1 MLYYFPHPNKV
12 LYVLTIDGK
21 IVCTAT
27 QHINNL
33 AGLFFC
39 CLLLYEEQNGLVLT
53 DLKENLIL
61 LDESSTDQRQTEPKR
76 RLGPVFWVQQRRI
89 DLLPRRSLN
98 LQARTEKSKGG
109 KRTKER
115 KTMCRNNR
123 LVFVDVGCV
132 PLPASDPTYI

>member
-1 MLYYFPHPNKV
+1 MLMAKSS
-12 LYVLTIDGK
+12 
-21 IVCTAT
+21 AT
-27 QHINNL
+27 QQINNL

-98 LQARTEKSKGG
+98 LQARTEKSKG
-109 KRTKER
+109 KNERTKE
-115 KTMCRNNR
+115 K
-123 LVFVDVGCV
+123 LCV
-132 PLPASDPTYI
+132 EIIDLFLSMLGVSLYRPLTLRIYRAIWTLIL